1 MIEEYKQYETVKT
14 VQDLTEKQKSNL
26 LRIGVTSLK
35 QLGKNGQCLYSEL
48 CKQKGYPSTKGVE
61 K

>member
-26 LRIGVTSLK
+26 LRIGVTSKSLK
-35 QLGKNGQCLYSEL
+35 QLGKNGQRLYSEL
-48 CKQKGYPSTKGVE
+48 CKQKGYP
-61 K
+61 